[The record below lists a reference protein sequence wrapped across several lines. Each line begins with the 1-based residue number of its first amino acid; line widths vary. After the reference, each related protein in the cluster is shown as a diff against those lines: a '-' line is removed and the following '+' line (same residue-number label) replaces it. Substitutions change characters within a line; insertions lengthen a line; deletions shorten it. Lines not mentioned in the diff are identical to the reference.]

1 MKTTMNKTKTKTKTN
16 RLLDSKH
23 VRRGVQYL
31 IGIMAA
37 SYLVSVQAE
46 DSDIDVSWQVSESLP
61 YHVQEI
67 YPTVYKEH
75 IVVAGGLS
83 PDIEGDWIGV
93 SDRVVIYSLQDK
105 QWREGPALPAPRHHP
120 MLVVV
125 NDRLL
130 SFGGF
135 TVDQFGIWHNSTDVL
150 EFIEDTAPPQQ
161 DSFQQGIWKKIA
173 ELPVPLAETLSAVH
187 NNQVHLVTGRSPVSQ
202 NKNSQWNDQS
212 DVNTHLIFDLDSMR
226 WQNGKPVP
234 TARNSACSVTLDK
247 TLHTI
252 GGRTVSGGNLATH
265 EAYHFESDTWQTLA
279 PLPQA
284 QGGLACAV
292 LDGRIYAFGGEY
304 FDNGGGVY
312 KEVWQYSPEQDKW
325 TSVGQMPKPRHGLGA
340 LTVDNRIYVVAG
352 ALKAGGKETS
362 NLMSVFSVKAKADD

>member
-1 MKTTMNKTKTKTKTN
+1 MKTTMKKTQIN
-16 RLLDSKH
+16 RCIYSKF
-23 VRRGVQYL
+23 VKRCVQCLVGMMGVSHL
-31 IGIMAA
+31 A
-37 SYLVSVQAE
+37 SVQAAG
-46 DSDIDVSWQVSESLP
+46 SDRVAIWQGIESLP
-61 YHVQEI
+61 YHVQEV
-67 YPTVYKEH
+67 YPTVYKGH

-93 SDRVVIYSLQDK
+93 SDRVVIYNLQDK
-105 QWREGPALPAPRHHP
+105 QWRDGPALPAPRHHP

-125 NDRLL
+125 DDRLL

-135 TVDQFGIWHNSTDVL
+135 TVDQHGIWHNSVDVL
-150 EFIEDTAPPQQ
+150 EFVAGKATRNQAGFPQ
-161 DSFQQGIWKKIA
+161 GRWEKIA

-187 NNQVHLVTGRSPVSQ
+187 NNQVHLVTGRSPVNL
-202 NKNSQWNDQS
+202 NKNSQWNEQS
-212 DVNTHLIFDLDSMR
+212 DVNTHLIFDLESLSWR
-226 WQNGKPVP
+226 SGQSVP
-234 TARNSACSVTLDK
+234 TARNSACSVTLDE

-252 GGRTVSGGNLATH
+252 GGRTVASGNLATH
-265 EAYHFESDTWQTLA
+265 EAYHFDSETWQTLA

-312 KEVWQYSPEQDKW
+312 SEVWEYNPEENQW

-340 LTVDNRIYVVAG
+340 LNIDNRIYVVAG